1 MRANRLGSTASFD
14 FNGPCG
20 DRIGRGALND
30 RHPGCCGLPPPGRW
44 AIWLLAR
51 GAAAPEPG
59 GPGYE
64 QGFEVDPMK
73 NARLLFVGVI
83 GAALAFC
90 PLSGAVGAERGLSPI
105 DQKLVNSVVQ
115 LIQYEYVHKIGAHK
129 LTVDMLK
136 GLMARLDPHSDY
148 MDEPEFKESQANI
161 SGKFGGLGIEITEQ
175 HGVPK
180 VISPIDG
187 TPAAKAGLEPGDLI
201 VAINGDPTNG
211 VGLNKIVRT
220 LRGKPGSKVTITILR
235 GTKKRFDV
243 TITRAIISVQTVK
256 SKLEPNNIGY
266 VRITEFGGTTPADF
280 KKAIKA
286 MTKKAGGHLN
296 GVVLDLR
303 NDPGGLLTAAVAVAG
318 NFLDGGTVV
327 SIHGRHKDDD
337 ETYKAAKG
345 GMSVPKSTP
354 MVVLINGASA
364 SASEIVAGAMQ
375 DRGRATIMGTQ
386 SFGKGSVQT
395 IIPLDGHG
403 ALRLTTAL
411 YYTPSGRSIQGRGIT
426 PNVVVDAAKDVQV
439 AGVLPRESTLHG
451 SFHNPGSL
459 INGKVAPKDIA
470 KPTAKPDLSPPIK
483 PQLIA
488 TDKDNQLKAALA
500 LIDKKAGDTTT
511 AGSSGTPSKD

>member
-1 MRANRLGSTASFD
+1 
-14 FNGPCG
+14 
-20 DRIGRGALND
+20 
-30 RHPGCCGLPPPGRW
+30 
-44 AIWLLAR
+44 
-51 GAAAPEPG
+51 
-59 GPGYE
+59 
-64 QGFEVDPMK
+64 MK
-73 NARLLFVGVI
+73 NARLLLVGVI
-83 GAALAFC
+83 GAALAFS
-90 PLSGAVGAERGLSPI
+90 PLSGAIGAERGPSQTDLALI
-105 DQKLVNSVVQ
+105 NGIIQLVQ
-115 LIQYEYVHKIGAHK
+115 REYVHKIGAHK
-129 LTVDMLK
+129 LTVDALK
-136 GLMARLDPHSDY
+136 GMMARLDPHSDY
-148 MDEPEFKESQANI
+148 MDEQEFKESQANI
-161 SGKFGGLGIEITEQ
+161 SGKFGGLGIEITEL

-201 VAINGDPTNG
+201 VAIDGEPTNG

-220 LRGKPGSKVTITILR
+220 LRGAPGSKVTVTILR

-243 TITRAIISVQTVK
+243 DIIRAIISVQTVK
-256 SKLEPNNIGY
+256 SKLEANNVGY
-266 VRITEFGGTTPADF
+266 VRITEFGGTTPGDF
-280 KKAIKA
+280 KKAIGT

-296 GVVLDLR
+296 GIVLDLR

-327 SIHGRHKDDD
+327 SIHGRRKSDD
-337 ETYKAAKG
+337 EAYKAAKG
-345 GMSVPKSTP
+345 SMSVPKNTP
-354 MVVLINGASA
+354 MVVLINGAAA

-375 DRGRATIMGTQ
+375 DTKRATIMGTQ

-426 PNVVVDAAKDVQV
+426 PDVVVEAAKDVQV
-439 AGVLPRESTLHG
+439 AGLLPRESTLHG

-470 KPTAKPDLSPPIK
+470 KPTANPDLSPPIK
-483 PQLIA
+483 AQLIA

-500 LIDKKAGDTTT
+500 FIDKKAGGTTT
-511 AGSSGTPSKD
+511 AGSSGTPAKD